1 MSLGPR
7 YGYYPNLT
15 KTFLIVKPEHLQD
28 AENLFSNTGI
38 TITVQGHKHLGSPLR
53 TRAFIEEFFRSKV
66 DGWVTKIEKLSE
78 IATFQPQAA
87 YAAFTHSLTI
97 RWNFLMR
104 TVPDIEE
111 LLHPLEDAIHHQ
123 FLPAITEKQALNDME
138 RDLISPPARSGGLGI
153 IKPTNTASQQFGV
166 FKKVTELHVSV
177 IHQQSY
183 SYPEIQTDQR
193 QATRA
198 VCNCNHTAATK
209 EAEAIKQK
217 LSSSQQVAMD
227 QTSER
232 GHPLG

>member
-1 MSLGPR
+1 
-7 YGYYPNLT
+7 
-15 KTFLIVKPEHLQD
+15 
-28 AENLFSNTGI
+28 
-38 TITVQGHKHLGSPLR
+38 
-53 TRAFIEEFFRSKV
+53 
-66 DGWVTKIEKLSE
+66 VTKIEKLSE

-97 RWNFLMR
+97 RWNFLMQ
-104 TVPDIEE
+104 TVPDIKE
-111 LLHPLEDAIHHQ
+111 LLHPFEAAIRYQ

-138 RDLISPPARSGGLGI
+138 RDLISLPARSGGLGI
-153 IKPTNTASQQFGV
+153 MNPTNTASQQFGV
-166 FKKVTELHVSV
+166 FKKVTELLVSV

-183 SYPEIQTDQR
+183 SYPDQIQADQR